1 MLKKLTLTL
10 VAASM
15 LVLSTLPT
23 PGFADNQISTT
34 VDNGQLLNNRVLIPL
49 RAVSQNFG
57 ATVEWNQEAKTVTIN
72 KGDSKIMLPA
82 NFKRAVVYSP
92 SNDPSIKDVKRIDL
106 DAPAQIIQGTIFV
119 PMRFVSQSLGAN
131 VTWNQ
136 QTKQATMTMNDKKIV
151 VNMEQPTIKIPTS
164 QILTDARLK
173 ILSDKLNEVANLSST
188 KNLNS
193 KYESYFTKRLI
204 NSLVKNKLQ
213 DKNRFEAPITTAY
226 YTSKTAA
233 SLSQSTI
240 IGNDMTGQ
248 ENYVTDRSSN
258 FVFIDGVWKV
268 DEVSFTFRSIPNLG
282 Y

>member
-10 VAASM
+10 VAAFM
-15 LVLSTLPT
+15 LVLPTLPT
-23 PGFADNQISTT
+23 LGFADNQISTT

-49 RAVSQNFG
+49 RAVSQNLG

-151 VNMEQPTIKIPTS
+151 VNMEQTIKIPTS
-164 QILTDARLK
+164 QVLTDARLK

-188 KNLNS
+188 KNVNS

-204 NSLVKNKLQ
+204 NSLVKNKLK

-226 YTSKTAA
+226 YTSKTTA
-233 SLSQSTI
+233 SLSQSI
-240 IGNDMTGQ
+240 INGNDMTGQ